1 MKTQA
6 FFAKAEQFES
16 EYSMNQEKTGKL
28 IRTLRLEKGLTQAEL
43 AAALCVSDKA
53 VSKWERGCGSPD
65 VGILPLLADTFNV
78 SVEALLSGGSEKNRE
93 SNGNMKKTKVYLCP
107 TCGNAI
113 FSTDEADLSCCG
125 KKLLPLEAK
134 KADDEHLP
142 HIEKND
148 GDWFLSS
155 AHDMNREHRIVFTAF
170 LNGDT
175 LIVKKQYPEWDYQVR
190 IPFAH
195 GTLLICCSKHGLFF
209 KNI

>member
-1 MKTQA
+1 MHAEFRLFCRKVMKAQA

-93 SNGNMKKTKVYLCP
+93 SNGNMKK
-107 TCGNAI
+107 NQ
-113 FSTDEADLSCCG
+113 SLSLPDMRECNFFNRRSRSQ
-125 KKLLPLEAK
+125 LLRQ
-134 KADDEHLP
+134 KA
-142 HIEKND
+142 
-148 GDWFLSS
+148 
-155 AHDMNREHRIVFTAF
+155 
-170 LNGDT
+170 
-175 LIVKKQYPEWDYQVR
+175 
-190 IPFAH
+190 FAA
-195 GTLLICCSKHGLFF
+195 
-209 KNI
+209 